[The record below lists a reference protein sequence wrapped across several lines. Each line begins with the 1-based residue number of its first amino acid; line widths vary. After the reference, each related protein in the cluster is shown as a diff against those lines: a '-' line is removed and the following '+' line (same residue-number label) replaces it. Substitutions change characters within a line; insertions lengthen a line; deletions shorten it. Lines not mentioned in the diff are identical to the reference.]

1 VSIVASVKVHDGIA
15 IGADA
20 MSTILGRDA
29 QGNVGVVKTYEHAE
43 KLFRLGQTPIG
54 VAVYGIGN
62 IGPRSIGSFIH
73 EFGKKLTEPEDVEKV
88 AADLLAFLRSQYDA
102 QLRDVAQVPAEQRPQ
117 LGVLIAGY
125 SPNEPLADEW
135 EFVIP
140 FDQTPRRV
148 RPPGTFGADW
158 RGVSVP
164 FTRLYVGFDPN
175 LPGALAQAGVP
186 ADVVQRVMEVAQTT
200 ALPIVFDGMPLQD
213 AIDCLAFI
221 LRTTVSAARFTAGSA
236 SCGGA
241 LSIAVIDR
249 EHAFRW
255 IKKPDLGFD

>member
-1 VSIVASVKVHDGIA
+1 MSIVASVKVHDGIA

-148 RPPGTFGADW
+148 RPPGTFGADC
-158 RGVSVP
+158 SVHP
-164 FTRLYVGFDPN
+164 SVCRLRPEPAGRPGASRRSSRRRAARDGGGADDGAADCLRWDAAAGRDR
-175 LPGALAQAGVP
+175 LPGVHLAHHSVGGTFYRRLGFV
-186 ADVVQRVMEVAQTT
+186 R
-200 ALPIVFDGMPLQD
+200 
-213 AIDCLAFI
+213 
-221 LRTTVSAARFTAGSA
+221 
-236 SCGGA
+236 GGA
-241 LSIAVIDR
+241 EHRCDR
-249 EHAFRW
+249 SRTCLPVDQEA
-255 IKKPDLGFD
+255 